1 MPKKKLL
8 SVIIGLLISA
18 VLVFIIFRNVN
29 FGELVGALEGA
40 NYFWLLPNMCLVILA
55 MFQRAERW
63 KYMLKPIG
71 APKYKKLL
79 SATCI
84 GFMAN
89 NVLPLRLGEFVR
101 AYALARKN
109 EKVTKSASL
118 ATIFVERMVFD
129 LLALLLILA
138 VILWFIPTKFDEKFK
153 LGAALSLG
161 VAIFGLIFAVG
172 LVMRPEGAGKLLTR
186 YLFFLPDKFKEVVHN
201 TVIKFSKGL
210 MFLKSWH
217 CTFWVSVHTILLWLA
232 MGISNVFVF
241 YAFGL
246 DKPPYNLP
254 LSASYVLLVVV
265 SISILIPSSPGF
277 IGVYHAGVVLT
288 LGYYGIGT
296 SSSEAVS
303 CALVLHAAQFIPI
316 TLMGFYFLYKEGL
329 SLSQLGKEAL
339 EKSENDQSG

>member
-1 MPKKKLL
+1 MHKKKLL
-8 SVIIGLLISA
+8 SFIIGLLISGI
-18 VLVFIIFRNVN
+18 LIFIIFRNVN
-29 FGELVGALEGA
+29 FGDLMVALKGA
-40 NYFWLLPNMCLVILA
+40 NYLWLLPNMFLVVLA

-63 KYMLKPIG
+63 KHMLKPIG

-101 AYALARKN
+101 AYALAREN

-138 VILWFIPTKFDEKFK
+138 VILWFIPTKFDDRFK
-153 LGAALSLG
+153 LGAAMSLV
-161 VAIFGLIFAVG
+161 VAIVGLIFAVAV
-172 LVMRPEGAGKLLTR
+172 VMRPEGAGKLITR
-186 YLFFLPDKFKEVVHN
+186 YLFFLPDKVKDIIRK

-210 MFLKSWH
+210 IFLKNWRH
-217 CTFWVSVHTILLWLA
+217 TFWVSIHTILLWLA

-246 DKPPYNLP
+246 DQPPYSLP

-277 IGVYHAGVVLT
+277 IGVYHGGVVLT
-288 LGYYGIGT
+288 LGYYGIEA

-303 CALVLHAAQFIPI
+303 CALVLHAAQFIPV
-316 TLMGFYFLYKEGL
+316 TLMGFYYLYKEGL

-339 EKSENDQSG
+339 EKSENDQSE